1 MNMAVS
7 VLASTTAV
15 TPTAAALPAR
25 PPAMAVRRLRASY
38 AGREVLCGIDLD
50 IRNGEVLCLV
60 GHNGAGK
67 STLLK
72 ILFGLHPADAGEVLL
87 RGQAL
92 KPHPSL
98 MARDGVA
105 YVPEG
110 RGVFPG
116 LTVKEIFTLALWSA
130 SLDAGEGRARIDEVL
145 EILPK
150 LKDFWSKRAGQLS
163 GGQQQMVSIGRALLS
178 RPDILLLDEPS
189 IGLAPKLFQDLITP
203 IRAIQQSR
211 GMSIL
216 LVEQN
221 VGEAFAVS
229 DRVVAMKSGALIYE
243 GLPADLTDRTKLLT
257 LF

>member
-1 MNMAVS
+1 MNVAFGV
-7 VLASTTAV
+7 
-15 TPTAAALPAR
+15 PDAAPAI
-25 PPAMAVRRLRASY
+25 AVRGLRASY
-38 AGREVLCGIDLD
+38 VDLQLA
-50 IRNGEVLCLV
+50 NGEVLCLV

-72 ILFGLHPADAGEVLL
+72 VLFGLHPADKGEILL
-87 RGQAL
+87 RGGSL

-105 YVPEG
+105 YVPQG

-116 LTVKEIFTLALWSA
+116 LSVKEIFTLALWSA
-130 SLDAGEGRARIDEVL
+130 NLDRGEGRVRTDEVL
-145 EILPK
+145 ELLPK
-150 LKDFWSKRAGQLS
+150 LRDFWSKRAGQLS

-178 RPDILLLDEPS
+178 RPSILLLDEPS
-189 IGLAPKLFQDLITP
+189 IGLAPKLFRDFLIP
-203 IRAIQQSR
+203 IRAIQQQR

-229 DRVVAMKSGALIYE
+229 DRVVAMKSGAVIYK
-243 GLPADLTDRTKLLT
+243 GKPADLADHAKLLT

>member
-7 VLASTTAV
+7 VFPDTSAV
-15 TPTAAALPAR
+15 PA
-25 PPAMAVRRLRASY
+25 PAIAVRGLRASY
-38 AGREVLCGIDLD
+38 AGREVLSGVDLHLAA
-50 IRNGEVLCLV
+50 GEVLCLV

-72 ILFGLHPADAGEVLL
+72 ILFGLHAADTGEVML
-87 RGQAL
+87 RGRAL

-116 LTVKEIFTLALWSA
+116 LTVQEIFTLALWSA
-130 SLDAGEGRARIDEVL
+130 SLGAGEGRARIDEVL
-145 EILPK
+145 ELLPK
-150 LKDFWSKRAGQLS
+150 LKDFWLKRAGQLS

-178 RPDILLLDEPS
+178 RPGILLLDEPS
-189 IGLAPKLFQDLITP
+189 IGLAPKLFQDLLAP
-203 IRAIQQSR
+203 IRVIQQRR

-221 VGEAFAVS
+221 VGEAFAIS
-229 DRVVAMKSGALIYE
+229 DRVVAMKSGVMIYE
-243 GLPADLTDRTKLLT
+243 GTPADLADHAKLLT

>member
-1 MNMAVS
+1 MTTGHIAPAIAVENLS
-7 VLASTTAV
+7 AG
-15 TPTAAALPAR
+15 
-25 PPAMAVRRLRASY
+25 Y
-38 AGREVLCGIDLD
+38 GGREVLSGLSLDLPE
-50 IRNGEVLCLV
+50 REVLCLI

-72 ILFGLHPADAGEVLL
+72 LVFGLHQPSAGMIRL
-87 RGQAL
+87 RGREL
-92 KPHPSL
+92 RPHPSE
-98 MARDGVA
+98 MAAEGIA

-116 LTVKEIFTLALWSA
+116 LTVKENFALALWSA
-130 SLDAGEGRARIDEVL
+130 DLNGGEAAARTDEVL
-145 EILPK
+145 AILPRIR
-150 LKDFWSKRAGQLS
+150 DFWTKRAGQLS

-178 RPDILLLDEPS
+178 RPSILLLDEPS
-189 IGLAPKLFQDLITP
+189 IGLAPKLFQDLMAP
-203 IRAIQQSR
+203 IRELQQER

-229 DRVVAMKSGALIYE
+229 DRVVVMKSGQVIE
-243 GLPADLTDRTKLLT
+243 RGVPADFADHARLME

>member
-7 VLASTTAV
+7 VAATTA
-15 TPTAAALPAR
+15 TLAPAV
-25 PPAMAVRRLRASY
+25 AVRGLRASY
-38 AGREVLCGIDLD
+38 AGREVLSGIDLD
-50 IRNGEVLCLV
+50 LAGGEVLCLV

-72 ILFGLHPADAGEVLL
+72 ILFGLHPADAGEVRL
-87 RGQAL
+87 RGRPL
-92 KPHPSL
+92 KPHPSV

-116 LTVKEIFTLALWSA
+116 LTVKETFTLALWSA
-130 SLDAGEGRARIDEVL
+130 SLDAGEGRARVDEVL
-145 EILPK
+145 ELLPK
-150 LKDFWSKRAGQLS
+150 LRDFWGKRAGQLS

-178 RPDILLLDEPS
+178 RPSILLLDEPS

-203 IRAIQQSR
+203 IRAIQQRR

-229 DRVVAMKSGALIYE
+229 DRVVAMKSGVMIYE
-243 GLPADLTDRTKLLT
+243 GKPEDLRDHARLLT

>member
-1 MNMAVS
+1 MNMSVS
-7 VLASTTAV
+7 IPSTA
-15 TPTAAALPAR
+15 TPA
-25 PPAMAVRRLRASY
+25 PAMAVRGLRASY
-38 AGREVLCGIDLD
+38 AGREVLAGIDLD
-50 IRNGEVLCLV
+50 LADGEVLCLI

-72 ILFGLHPADAGEVLL
+72 ILFGLHPADAGEVRL
-87 RGQAL
+87 RSRAL

-145 EILPK
+145 ELLPK
-150 LKDFWSKRAGQLS
+150 LRDFWTKRAGQLS

-178 RPDILLLDEPS
+178 RPSILLLDEPS
-189 IGLAPKLFQDLITP
+189 IGLAPKLFQDLLTP
-203 IRAIQQSR
+203 IRAIQQRR

-229 DRVVAMKSGALIYE
+229 DRVVAMKSGVTIYE
-243 GLPADLTDRTKLLT
+243 GKPADLADHAKLLT

>member
-7 VLASTTAV
+7 
-15 TPTAAALPAR
+15 ALPAA
-25 PPAMAVRRLRASY
+25 PVSPAPAFAVHGLRASY
-38 AGREVLCGIDLD
+38 TGREVLSGVDLHLAT
-50 IRNGEVLCLV
+50 GEVLCLV

-72 ILFGLHPADAGEVLL
+72 ILFGLHPPDAGEVML
-87 RGQAL
+87 RGRTL

-98 MARDGVA
+98 MARDGMA

-130 SLDAGEGRARIDEVL
+130 SLGAGEGRTRIDEVL
-145 EILPK
+145 ELLPK
-150 LKDFWSKRAGQLS
+150 LKDFWLKRAGQLS

-178 RPDILLLDEPS
+178 RPGILLLDEPS
-189 IGLAPKLFQDLITP
+189 IGLAPKLFQDLLAP
-203 IRAIQQSR
+203 IRVIQQRR

-221 VGEAFAVS
+221 VGEALAIS
-229 DRVVAMKSGALIYE
+229 DRVVAMKSGAIIYE
-243 GLPADLTDRTKLLT
+243 GVPADLADRAKLLT

>member
-7 VLASTTAV
+7 VPSGATLA
-15 TPTAAALPAR
+15 
-25 PPAMAVRRLRASY
+25 PAMAVRGLRASY
-38 AGREVLCGIDLD
+38 AGREVLSGIDLD
-50 IRNGEVLCLV
+50 LKSGEVLCLI

-72 ILFGLHPADAGEVLL
+72 ILFGLHPADAGEVQLN
-87 RGQAL
+87 GSAL

-130 SLDAGEGRARIDEVL
+130 SLDAGEGRTRIDEVL
-145 EILPK
+145 ELLPK
-150 LKDFWSKRAGQLS
+150 LKDFWGKRAGQLS

-178 RPDILLLDEPS
+178 RPSILLLDEPS
-189 IGLAPKLFQDLITP
+189 IGLAPKLFQDLLRP
-203 IRAIQQSR
+203 IREIQQRR

-229 DRVVAMKSGALIYE
+229 DRVVAMKSGATIYE
-243 GLPADLTDRTKLLT
+243 GKPADLADHAKLLT

>member
-7 VLASTTAV
+7 IPLDTSSQA
-15 TPTAAALPAR
+15 PAL
-25 PPAMAVRRLRASY
+25 AVRALRASY
-38 AGREVLCGIDLD
+38 AGREVLCGVDLYLAA
-50 IRNGEVLCLV
+50 GEVLCLV

-72 ILFGLHPADAGEVLL
+72 ILFGLHQPDTGEVAL
-87 RGQAL
+87 RGHTL
-92 KPHPSL
+92 KPHPSR

-116 LTVKEIFTLALWSA
+116 LTVKEVFTLALWSA
-130 SLDAGEGRARIDEVL
+130 SLNAGEGQARIDEVL
-145 EILPK
+145 ELLPK
-150 LKDFWSKRAGQLS
+150 LKDFWGKRAGQLS

-178 RPDILLLDEPS
+178 RPSILLLDEPS
-189 IGLAPKLFQDLITP
+189 IGLAPKLFQDLLTP
-203 IRAIQQSR
+203 IRAIQQRR

-229 DRVVAMKSGALIYE
+229 DRVVAMKSGVMIYE
-243 GLPADLTDRTKLLT
+243 GEPADLADHSKLLT

>member
-1 MNMAVS
+1 MNMAFKMPDTEA
-7 VLASTTAV
+7 LA
-15 TPTAAALPAR
+15 
-25 PPAMAVRRLRASY
+25 PAMAVRGLHASY
-38 AGREVLCGIDLD
+38 GGREVLSGVDLALAS
-50 IRNGEVLCLV
+50 GEVLCLI

-72 ILFGLHPADAGEVLL
+72 VLFGLHPADSGEIFLEGAPLV
-87 RGQAL
+87 
-92 KPHPSL
+92 PHPSH
-98 MARDGVA
+98 MARRAVA

-110 RGVFPG
+110 RGIFPG

-130 SLDAGEGRARIDEVL
+130 SLDAGEGRTRTDEVL
-145 EILPK
+145 EVLPR
-150 LKDFWSKRAGQLS
+150 LRDFWTKRAGQLS

-178 RPDILLLDEPS
+178 RPRILLLDEPS
-189 IGLAPKLFQDLITP
+189 IGLAPKLFQDLLDP
-203 IRAIQQSR
+203 IRVIQQQR

-229 DRVVAMKSGALIYE
+229 DRVIAMKSGVMIYE
-243 GLPADLTDRTKLLT
+243 GKPADLADHAKLLT

>member
-7 VLASTTAV
+7 VPLDTSTQA
-15 TPTAAALPAR
+15 PAL
-25 PPAMAVRRLRASY
+25 AVRALRASY
-38 AGREVLCGIDLD
+38 AGREVLCGVDLHLAV
-50 IRNGEVLCLV
+50 GEVLCLV

-72 ILFGLHPADAGEVLL
+72 ILFGLHQPDTGDVAL
-87 RGQAL
+87 RGRPL
-92 KPHPSL
+92 KPHPSR

-116 LTVKEIFTLALWSA
+116 LTVKEVFTLALWSA
-130 SLDAGEGRARIDEVL
+130 GLNAGEGQTRIDEVL
-145 EILPK
+145 ELLPK
-150 LKDFWSKRAGQLS
+150 LKDFWGKRAGQLS

-178 RPDILLLDEPS
+178 RPSILLLDEPS
-189 IGLAPKLFQDLITP
+189 IGLAPKLFQDLLTP
-203 IRAIQQSR
+203 IRAIQQRR

-229 DRVVAMKSGALIYE
+229 DRVVAMKSGAMIYE
-243 GLPADLTDRTKLLT
+243 GKPADLADHSKLLT